1 MKLIIYEMILRDG
14 LQSLK
19 KIYTVEEKFLIYKL
33 VRDIGISNIEF
44 GSMTSEKIL
53 PQMSGSLEL
62 YDKIICDNNFNIDKN
77 LIMLCSSIRGLEK
90 SLEVDIRSISLLCSV
105 SNQFSIKNLN
115 CIKELSFKN
124 MREQLEYLIKKDF
137 YRIRIYISCIF
148 GSQWDNF
155 DEIYLKEIINVVKVI
170 YTIIINNNIKSENFD
185 IVLSDT
191 FGMGNVN
198 LMKTLYMEIKN
209 KFGTDIFEY
218 IGLHLH
224 TSQIIQNINGH
235 NIYKSLGFEDMI
247 NLSIEYGI
255 NKYDSSILGIG
266 GCPFGEDN
274 MKGNLSTFDLYLH
287 LTNLGYKCDID
298 IKKLEENSFKI
309 KKILDSNNN

>member
-19 KIYTVEEKFLIYKL
+19 SIYSVEDKYLIYKL
-33 VRDIGISNIEF
+33 VKDIGITNIEF

-62 YDKIICDNNFNIDKN
+62 YKKIIDDNQTWDKKN
-77 LIMLCSSIRGLEK
+77 LIMLCPSIRGLVK
-90 SLEVDIRSISLLCSV
+90 SFDLGITEISLLCSA

-115 CIKELSFKN
+115 CSKEESLKNLFK
-124 MREQLEYLIKKDF
+124 QLEYLIKKD
-137 YRIRIYISCIF
+137 YKLIRIYISCVF

-155 DEIYLKEIINVVKVI
+155 DKLYLNEIINMLEELNV
-170 YTIIINNNIKSENFD
+170 IIINNNIKSENFD

-191 FGMGNVN
+191 FGLGNVD
-198 LMKTLYMEIKN
+198 LMLILYEEIKN
-209 KFGTDIFEY
+209 KFGVDIFEY

-224 TSQIIQNINGH
+224 TNQIIENVAGQ
-235 NIYKSLGFEDMI
+235 NIYKSVGFEDMI
-247 NLSIEYGI
+247 NLSLDYGI
-255 NKYDSSILGIG
+255 KKYDSSILGIG

-274 MKGNLSTFDLYLH
+274 MKGNLSTMDLYHH
-287 LTNLGYKCDID
+287 LNKLGYTYDID
-298 IKKLEENSFKI
+298 IKKLEENSFEI
-309 KKILDSNNN
+309 KKILDKKIN